1 MINNHL
7 IGLNIY
13 CVMALLKVKDH
24 LLLYRIGA
32 LVLSLRIV
40 FIVVF
45 QFLARPVKYALLTT
59 CVADVVIACC
69 IVIRR
74 SKTASYVYISIA

>member
-1 MINNHL
+1 M
-7 IGLNIY
+7 
-13 CVMALLKVKDH
+13 MALLKDH

-69 IVIRR
+69 ILLKMLQFDAILI
-74 SKTASYVYISIA
+74 TQ